1 MHVECASHIPV
12 IVDLLT
18 TTGAVSISQ
27 TLLVNH
33 TMLHLVMSGNDIG
46 DEGIITIAS
55 TLRNSCITVLS
66 VEECG
71 ITFAGVRS
79 LATALL
85 VNKSIRILALCD
97 NSITI
102 NGAHLIMQS
111 AVDNGV
117 CQYVRIN
124 GEYWEDHE
132 VKKMM
137 TILYDR
143 VRQYINNVMLY
154 DND

>member
-1 MHVECASHIPV
+1 
-12 IVDLLT
+12 
-18 TTGAVSISQ
+18 
-27 TLLVNH
+27 
-33 TMLHLVMSGNDIG
+33 MSGNNIG

-66 VEECG
+66 VEKCG

-79 LATALL
+79 LATALS
-85 VNKSIRILALCD
+85 VNQSIRILALYD

-102 NGAHLIMQS
+102 NGAHVIMQS

-124 GEYWEDHE
+124 GEYWDDHE

-143 VRQYINNVMLY
+143 VRQYVYNIMLC
-154 DND
+154 DSC

>member
-1 MHVECASHIPV
+1 MKSVPCKSNPSLCILIA
-12 IVDLLT
+12 
-18 TTGAVSISQ
+18 TGAISISQ
-27 TLLVNH
+27 TLMVNH
-33 TMLHLVMSGNDIG
+33 TLRHLIMAGNSIG
-46 DEGIITIAS
+46 DEGIIAMAS
-55 TLRNSCITVLS
+55 TLSNSCITVLS

-85 VNKSIRILALCD
+85 VNQSIRILALHD

-124 GEYWEDHE
+124 GEYWDDYE

-143 VRQYINNVMLY
+143 VKRYVNYYVV
-154 DND
+154 

>member
-1 MHVECASHIPV
+1 M
-12 IVDLLT
+12 T

-27 TLLVNH
+27 TLLINH
-33 TMLHLVMSGNDIG
+33 TLLHLVMSGNNIG

-66 VEECG
+66 VEKCG

-79 LATALL
+79 LATALS
-85 VNKSIRILALCD
+85 VNQSIRILALYD

-102 NGAHLIMQS
+102 NGAHVIMQS

-117 CQYVRIN
+117 CQYVRVN
-124 GEYWEDHE
+124 GEYWDDHNIKE
-132 VKKMM
+132 MM

-143 VRQYINNVMLY
+143 VRQYINNIMLQNSY
-154 DND
+154 